1 MDAEDVQAAID
12 ADAENQKRWDEGR
25 ERCARNL
32 SIQRAE
38 AKHSRRMRAL
48 FNNPKLHGRI

>member
-1 MDAEDVQAAID
+1 MSELTDEEKANLLEIA
-12 ADAENQKRWDEGR
+12 NKRWAEGR

-32 SIQRAE
+32 DIQRAE

-48 FNNPKLHGRI
+48 FDNPKLHGRI